1 MAQDDSALADRLALV
16 LPHLDER
23 QRRVVMGAEARTI
36 GRGGIRA
43 VARAAGVSEPTV
55 SKAVR
60 ELAEPGEGLPV
71 GRARRSG
78 GGRKPRSEEHTS

>member
-1 MAQDDSALADRLALV
+1 MAQDNSALADRLALV

-23 QRRVVMGAEARTI
+23 QRRVVMGAEARII

-55 SKAVR
+55 SKAVK
-60 ELAEPGEGLPV
+60 ELAEPAEVLP
-71 GRARRSG
+71 ARQA
-78 GGRKPRSEEHTS
+78 P